1 MLKCEYSRE
10 LRSLG
15 VRMLMQIHDELV
27 FEVPDI
33 PEVIEEAMALIKELM
48 ENPIPMD
55 VPIIIS
61 MDQAHS
67 WGEAK

>member
-1 MLKCEYSRE
+1 
-10 LRSLG
+10 
-15 VRMLMQIHDELV
+15 MQIHDELV